1 MTIPVHPVGIFSG
14 DPQAVFQAKLAEDLA
29 EEEKRLEAQRLME
42 QQLREAPFS
51 QDFPRTFLEFFFPYF
66 SQVNIF
72 GIPRR
77 CKKWSDFCEILLYSW
92 FMYAIKVVEVMASPR
107 RLRYSSS

>member
-42 QQLREAPFS
+42 QQLREAHL
-51 QDFPRTFLEFFFPYF
+51 QDFPRTLGVDF
-66 SQVNIF
+66 SP
-72 GIPRR
+72 GKHLWYT
-77 CKKWSDFCEILLYSW
+77 KK
-92 FMYAIKVVEVMASPR
+92 V
-107 RLRYSSS
+107 